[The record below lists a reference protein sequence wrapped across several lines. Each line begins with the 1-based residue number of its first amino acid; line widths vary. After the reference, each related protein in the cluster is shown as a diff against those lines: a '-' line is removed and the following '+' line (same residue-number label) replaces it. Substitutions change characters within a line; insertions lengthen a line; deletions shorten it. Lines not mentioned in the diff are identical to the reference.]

1 MSWQSYI
8 DQLLNKDTHT
18 GPITNCVE
26 HAAIISLADG
36 SLWANTPNFGL
47 YGYPF
52 DVPTEDG
59 AGTQTVNINE
69 IDLFLHMIHNDGAS
83 NSPAGIRLNN
93 EKYYKVSSDPALGT
107 IYLKKN
113 GGGACLV
120 KNIQCAVF
128 ASWNGGQSTGGAHMG
143 SQYAGLCNEQCEKI
157 SEYLKG
163 AGY

>member
-1 MSWQSYI
+1 MSWQAYI
-8 DQLLNKDTHT
+8 EQLLNKETPAGVT
-18 GPITNCVE
+18 TNCVE

-69 IDLFLHMIHNDGAS
+69 VDIFLHMIGNDGAS
-83 NSPAGIRLNN
+83 NSPAGIRLSN
-93 EKYYKVSSDPALGT
+93 EKYYKVSSDPTIGT

-120 KNIQCAVF
+120 KNVQCAVF
-128 ASWNGGQSTGGAHMG
+128 ASWNGGLNTGGAHAG
-143 SQYAGLCNEQCEKI
+143 SQYAGLCNEQAEKL
-157 SEYLKG
+157 SAYLKENS
-163 AGY
+163 Y